1 MQQTESGVLYF
12 DGLDEFAFS
21 VTPELGK
28 SRKEREERI
37 IYLKAATEDLDLEE
51 EITKSSAISESLP
64 YFLEDGKLTY
74 EHITKENR
82 HDPSL
87 LIGEPIEARISPSG
101 EFFCKGRL
109 YNNPKLEKAEAV
121 WQLLLAKAKLKASVG
136 GFIKDRSRT
145 FVKAIGREI
154 DHITKL
160 VLTHIAVTP
169 FPVNQATQVQ
179 VVPFGEFAKS
189 LFLGAPDEQEALAKE
204 LVAGSGTDVAKLT
217 GGRALTVSPLSEE
230 MIDTAFCADLFKDF
244 LREVDIESLDTDR
257 KALIRRFRE
266 RGATKR
272 EARELARQVSRTRG
286 RIEELIGRKV
296 ARV

>member
-1 MQQTESGVLYF
+1 MQQTPSGVLYF
-12 DGLDEFAFS
+12 DDLEEFAFS

-28 SRKEREERI
+28 SHEEQRDRI

-64 YFLEDGKLTY
+64 YFLEEGKLTY

-82 HDPSL
+82 HDPTI
-87 LIGEPIEARISPSG
+87 LIGEPIEARISRSG
-101 EFFCKGRL
+101 EFFCKRFL
-109 YNNPKLEKAEAV
+109 YSNPKLEKAEAV
-121 WQLLLAKAKLKASVG
+121 WQLLQAKAKLKASVG
-136 GFIKDRSRT
+136 GFIKDRARR

-154 DHITKL
+154 EQITKL
-160 VLTHIAVTP
+160 VLTHIAITP

-244 LREVDIESLDTDR
+244 LREVEIDEFDADPKVL
-257 KALIRRFRE
+257 LRRFKE

-272 EARELARQVSRTRG
+272 EARELARQVSRNRAT
-286 RIEELIGRKV
+286 IEEFIGRKA